1 MEDERNNVNREYKDR
16 LFKRIFREK
25 EDLLQLYNAVNG
37 TDYDNPED
45 IEINTLED
53 VVYMRMKNDVSFLMQ
68 SVLNLYEHQSTYSPN
83 LPIRGVLYFAD
94 LYRKMLS
101 GSDKDLYSSKR
112 IMLPFPQFIVF
123 YNGTREEPERQ
134 VLHLYD
140 SFPREILKALGRD
153 GAALHCHAVVIN
165 INYGHNQ
172 EIMKR
177 CRKLEEYSIFVEKIR
192 DNTSRQMPIRE
203 AIDRA
208 VDECIKEGILEKI
221 LRENREEVCSM
232 LLTEYDEQAHIESEK
247 KIAREEGKEEGKEEG
262 RMLGIQE
269 GIGVGIQQGE
279 NLLSTLVAYLKK
291 DGRMDDLDLILD
303 EEARRRLYREYHLA
317 D

>member
-25 EDLLQLYNAVNG
+25 EDL
-37 TDYDNPED
+37 
-45 IEINTLED
+45 
-53 VVYMRMKNDVSFLMQ
+53 
-68 SVLNLYEHQSTYSPN
+68 
-83 LPIRGVLYFAD
+83 
-94 LYRKMLS
+94 
-101 GSDKDLYSSKR
+101 YSSRR
-112 IMLPFPQFIVF
+112 ILLLFPQFIVF

-177 CRKLEEYSIFVEKIR
+177 CRKLEEYSVFVEKIR

-221 LRENREEVCSM
+221 LRENCEEVCSM

-247 KIAREEGKEEGKEEG
+247 KIAREEGKEEG

>member
-45 IEINTLED
+45 IEINTIED

-83 LPIRGVLYFAD
+83 LPLRGVLYFAD
-94 LYRKMLS
+94 LFRKILA
-101 GSDKDLYSSKR
+101 GPEKDLYSSKR

-140 SFPREILKALGRD
+140 SFPREILEALGRD
-153 GAALHCHAVVIN
+153 GAALHCHAVVLN
-165 INYGHNQ
+165 INYGNNR

-177 CRKLEEYSIFVEKIR
+177 CRKLEEYSIFIEKIR
-192 DNTSRQMPIRE
+192 NNTNRKMPIRE

-247 KIAREEGKEEGKEEG
+247 RIAREEGK
-262 RMLGIQE
+262 IE
-269 GIGVGIQQGE
+269 GITKGREEGE
-279 NLLSTLVAYLKK
+279 NLLASLVECLER
-291 DGRMDDLDLILD
+291 DGRLQDLKLLTDKKSR
-303 EEARRRLYREYHLA
+303 EQLYREYNLS

>member
-25 EDLLQLYNAVNG
+25 EDL
-37 TDYDNPED
+37 
-45 IEINTLED
+45 
-53 VVYMRMKNDVSFLMQ
+53 
-68 SVLNLYEHQSTYSPN
+68 
-83 LPIRGVLYFAD
+83 
-94 LYRKMLS
+94 
-101 GSDKDLYSSKR
+101 YSSRR
-112 IMLPFPQFIVF
+112 ILLLFPQFIVF

-153 GAALHCHAVVIN
+153 GAALNCHAVVIN